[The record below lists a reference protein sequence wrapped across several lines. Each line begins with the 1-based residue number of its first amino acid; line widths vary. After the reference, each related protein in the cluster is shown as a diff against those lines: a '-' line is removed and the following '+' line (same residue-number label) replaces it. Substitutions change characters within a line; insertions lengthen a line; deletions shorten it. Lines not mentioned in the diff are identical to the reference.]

1 MMHDNRGRKV
11 PTPPPPFRVTKPA
24 EPEWAYSWNAERAA
38 VRPAEIPTYAE
49 KHASDH
55 QMYAQLAETAR
66 AYDMLDQQPDFIQRV
81 VMGTIT
87 SLERSNGAKRANM
100 YLTKNFVERIFPRL
114 RLVNSQYRLEK
125 QTADNINFHW
135 MYNKLPDLST
145 EKIDAL
151 AEDIA
156 QFIALELS
164 KVSTEAEEHNLSDFK
179 TAAAMLKRA
188 KSIAGDLGQP
198 LPVKGKK
205 RLSLDDMTPI
215 IARLLSP
222 DWWKRKLRRQAA
234 IWREHLY
241 IAFGQVSKKTS
252 PYASR
257 KTILEWRE
265 QKRRTREFLKSMEL
279 EDEEGNRISLIDKYD
294 ASVSNPAI
302 RRCELMTR
310 IRGFENICEEL
321 GYAGEFYTI
330 TAPSR
335 YHATNV
341 HGHRN
346 QKWDGTSPSGTQKY
360 LCNIWAKIRA
370 KLARKEISIFGIRV
384 AEPHQ
389 DGTPHWHMLMFM
401 KPEHVDTVRQV
412 IADYA
417 MDEDAYELRNDR
429 ARKARFHV
437 EPIDP
442 DKGSATG
449 YIAKYISKNIDGF
462 ALDDETDDESGKP
475 LREMAASVSAWAA
488 RWRIRQFQFIGG
500 APVTV
505 YRELRKLDENETALG
520 LSVEFAAAHHA
531 AYWSNWADYTN
542 AQGGP
547 FVKRAELAVKNW
559 YESREELSAFG
570 EEVVRIRGVYDAQVG
585 SGCPIITRLV
595 EWKIV
600 PKRAV
605 DLAVDLSG
613 ANATPWSSVNNC
625 TGPGIGPQDGRTE
638 NDAPP
643 LSLDKLTPKERRKL
657 VRRVRDQESQRKE
670 QRRSLG
676 VKHRFDPG
684 VKPEI
689 AEKMR
694 DSARITL
701 GIELSLNEIKSLLTG
716 QVMHVGDRRFR
727 GQSDGEIY
735 YVPAAPAPLK
745 KFMKL
750 KQKYGPKDETEQQVM
765 VRKHIEKIGDDK
777 E

>member
-1 MMHDNRGRKV
+1 MMNDNRGRKA
-11 PTPPPPFRVTKPA
+11 PTPPPPFREKKPA
-24 EPEWAYSWNAERAA
+24 DTQWAYAWNSPREA
-38 VRPAEIPTYAE
+38 VRPAEYPTYAE
-49 KHASDH
+49 KVAAD
-55 QMYAQLAETAR
+55 QALYAHVAEIAR
-66 AYDMLDQQPDFIQRV
+66 AYEKLDQQPDFIQRV

-87 SLERSNGAKRANM
+87 SLEQTNGVKRANM

-114 RLVNSQYRLEK
+114 NLVNSKYRIEE
-125 QTADNINFHW
+125 TRPDNVIFQWAFNH
-135 MYNKLPDLST
+135 LPDLST

-156 QFIALELS
+156 QFVAMELS
-164 KVSTEAEEHNLSDFK
+164 KVSEEATAQNLSDFK
-179 TAAAMLKRA
+179 TAAAMFSRVRGIAKDMRQDLPTKR
-188 KSIAGDLGQP
+188 
-198 LPVKGKK
+198 KK
-205 RLSLDDMTPI
+205 KLSLEDMTPV
-215 IARLLSP
+215 IARLYSP
-222 DWWKRKLRRQAA
+222 DWWKKRLRRYAA

-252 PYASR
+252 AYASR
-257 KTILEWRE
+257 KAILEWRE

-279 EDEEGNRISLIDKYD
+279 EDDEGNRISLIDKYD

-346 QKWDGTSPSGTQKY
+346 PKWDGTSPSGTQKY
-360 LCNIWAKIRA
+360 LCKIWAQIRA
-370 KLARKEISIFGIRV
+370 KLAREGVSIFGIRV

-401 KPEHVDTVRQV
+401 KPKDVEFVRDV
-412 IADYA
+412 ISAYA
-417 MDEDAYELRNDR
+417 MDEDSYELRNER

-437 EPIDP
+437 ETIDP

-505 YRELRKLDENETALG
+505 YRELRRLDNHDVAIG
-520 LSVEFAAAHHA
+520 LSVEFAAAHDA
-531 AYWSNWADYTN
+531 ADVGDWAGYTN

-547 FVKRAELAVKNW
+547 FAKRAALAVKNW
-559 YESREELSAFG
+559 YESGEELSAFG
-570 EEVVRIRGVYDAQVG
+570 EEVVRIRGVYDTQVG
-585 SGCPIITRLV
+585 SHCPIITRLV

-625 TGPGIGPQDGRTE
+625 TGPGIGPQDGRIE

-643 LSLDKLTPKERRKL
+643 LNLDKLTPKERRKL
-657 VRRVRDQESQRKE
+657 VRRVRDAASQEKERK
-670 QRRSLG
+670 RSRALG
-676 VKHRFDPG
+676 SVIDPG
-684 VKPEI
+684 IKPEVI
-689 AEKMR
+689 EKMR
-694 DSARITL
+694 EASRIAY
-701 GIELSLNEIKSLLTG
+701 GYELSLGEIRVLLNG
-716 QVMHVGDRRFR
+716 QVLRADEECFR
-727 GQSDGEIY
+727 GRGDGELY
-735 YVPAAPAPLK
+735 AVKTQPKPLEA
-745 KFMKL
+745 FQKL
-750 KQKYGPKDETEQQVM
+750 REEFGPKHESPQQEIL
-765 VRKHIEKIGDDK
+765 RKHLYKTAK
-777 E
+777 KR

>member
-1 MMHDNRGRKV
+1 MHDNRGRKA
-11 PTPPPPFRVTKPA
+11 PTPPPAFRDTKPA
-24 EPEWAYSWNAERAA
+24 EREWAYSWNAEREA
-38 VRPAEIPTYAE
+38 VRPVEIPTYAE

-55 QMYAQLAETAR
+55 ELYAQIAETTR
-66 AYDMLDQQPDFIQRV
+66 AYEKLDQQPDFIQRV

-87 SLERSNGAKRANM
+87 SLEHSNGVKRANM

-114 RLVNSQYRLEK
+114 NLVNSRYRLDK

-135 MYNKLPDLST
+135 RYNKLPDLST

-164 KVSTEAEEHNLSDFK
+164 KVSTEAEEQSLSDFK
-179 TAAAMLKRA
+179 TAAAMFSRV
-188 KSIAGDLGQP
+188 KSIARELGQDLP
-198 LPVKGKK
+198 LKDKK
-205 RLSLDDMTPI
+205 KLSLDDMTPI
-215 IARLLSP
+215 IARLYSP

-252 PYASR
+252 AYASR
-257 KTILEWRE
+257 KAILEWRE

-346 QKWDGTSPSGTQKY
+346 PKWEGTSPSGTQKY
-360 LCNIWAKIRA
+360 ICNIWAKIRA

-505 YRELRKLDENETALG
+505 YRELRRLDDHETAIG
-520 LSVEFAAAHHA
+520 LSVEFAAAHDA
-531 AYWSNWADYTN
+531 ADVGDWAGYTN

-547 FVKRAELAVKNW
+547 FVKRAALAVKNW
-559 YESREELSAFG
+559 YESGEELSAFG
-570 EEVVRIRGVYDAQVG
+570 EEVVRIRGVYDTQVG
-585 SGCPIITRLV
+585 SHCPIITRLV

-638 NDAPP
+638 NDMPVSN
-643 LSLDKLTPKERRKL
+643 LEKLTPKERRKL
-657 VRRVRDQESQRKE
+657 VRRVRDAASQEKE
-670 QRRSLG
+670 KKRCRALSLG
-676 VKHRFDPG
+676 INPRIN
-684 VKPEI
+684 PEVI
-689 AEKMR
+689 EKMQ
-694 DSARITL
+694 DASRIAY
-701 GIELSLNEIKSLLTG
+701 GYELSLGEIKALLSG
-716 QVMHVGDRRFR
+716 QVLRAGQEYFR
-727 GQSDGEIY
+727 GRSDGELY
-735 YVPAAPAPLK
+735 SAPQAPNPLK
-745 KFMKL
+745 RFQKL
-750 KQKYGPKDETEQQVM
+750 MEKYGPQPETNQQEILK
-765 VRKHIEKIGDDK
+765 KHIQKNS
-777 E
+777 

>member
-1 MMHDNRGRKV
+1 MMNDNRGRKA
-11 PTPPPPFRVTKPA
+11 PTPPPPFREKKPA
-24 EPEWAYSWNAERAA
+24 DIQWAYAWNSPREA
-38 VRPAEIPTYAE
+38 VRPAEYPTYAE
-49 KHASDH
+49 KVAAD
-55 QMYAQLAETAR
+55 QELYAHVAEIAR
-66 AYDMLDQQPDFIQRV
+66 AYEKLDQQPDFIQRV

-87 SLERSNGAKRANM
+87 SLEQTNGVKRANM

-114 RLVNSQYRLEK
+114 NLVNSKYRIEE
-125 QTADNINFHW
+125 TRPDNVIFQWAFNH
-135 MYNKLPDLST
+135 LPDLST

-156 QFIALELS
+156 QFVAMELS
-164 KVSTEAEEHNLSDFK
+164 KVSEEATAQNLSDFK
-179 TAAAMLKRA
+179 TAAAMFSRVRGIAKDMRQDLPTKR
-188 KSIAGDLGQP
+188 
-198 LPVKGKK
+198 KK
-205 RLSLDDMTPI
+205 KLSLEDMTPV
-215 IARLLSP
+215 IARLYSP
-222 DWWKRKLRRQAA
+222 DWWKKRLRRYAA

-625 TGPGIGPQDGRTE
+625 TGPFDGPQDDRIGSDFEIT
-638 NDAPP
+638 D
-643 LSLDKLTPKERRKL
+643 LQSMTPKERRKL
-657 VRRVRDQESQRKE
+657 LRTVRDDETKKKE
-670 QRRSLG
+670 ERRTRAWHNHFRLI
-676 VKHRFDPG
+676 F
-684 VKPEI
+684 KPEVV
-689 AEKMR
+689 EKMR
-694 DSARITL
+694 EASRVAY
-701 GIELSLNEIKSLLTG
+701 GIELSLGEIKYLIDG
-716 QVMHVGDRRFR
+716 RAMHCGDESFR
-727 GQSDGEIY
+727 GYADGEIY
-735 YVPAAPAPLK
+735 SVPAVPEPLK
-745 KFMKL
+745 RFEKL
-750 KQKYGPKDETEQQVM
+750 RQKYGPKAETEQQEL
-765 VRKHIEKIGDDK
+765 VRKHLEKM
-777 E
+777 

>member
-1 MMHDNRGRKV
+1 MRPETRGRKA
-11 PTPPPPFRVTKPA
+11 PTPPPAFRDTKPA
-24 EPEWAYSWNAERAA
+24 EPEWAYAWNVEREA

-55 QMYAQLAETAR
+55 ALYAQIAETAR
-66 AYDMLDQQPDFIQRV
+66 AYDMLGQQPDFIQRV
-81 VMGTIT
+81 VMGTLT
-87 SLERSNGAKRANM
+87 SLERSNGVKRANM

-114 RLVNSQYRLEK
+114 QLVNSRYRLDK

-151 AEDIA
+151 AEEIA

-164 KVSTEAEEHNLSDFK
+164 KVSTEAEEQSLSDFK
-179 TAAAMLKRA
+179 AAAAMLKRA
-188 KSIAGDLGQP
+188 KSIAREVGQA

-205 RLSLDDMTPI
+205 TLSLDDMTPI

-252 PYASR
+252 AYASR
-257 KTILEWRE
+257 KAILEWRE

-279 EDEEGNRISLIDKYD
+279 EDKEGNRFDLLGKYD

-346 QKWDGTSPSGTQKY
+346 PKWDGTSPSGTQKY

-401 KPEHVDTVRQV
+401 KPEHVKTVRRV

-417 MDEDAYELRNDR
+417 MEEDAYELRNDR
-429 ARKARFHV
+429 TRKARFHV

-505 YRELRKLDENETALG
+505 YRELRRLDDHETAIG
-520 LSVEFAAAHHA
+520 LSVEFAAAHDA
-531 AYWSNWADYTN
+531 ADVGDWAGYTN

-547 FVKRAELAVKNW
+547 FVKRAALAVKNW
-559 YESREELSAFG
+559 YESGEELSAFG
-570 EEVVRIRGVYDAQVG
+570 EEVVRIRGVYDTQVG
-585 SGCPIITRLV
+585 SHCPIITRLV

-625 TGPGIGPQDGRTE
+625 TGPGIGSQDGRTE
-638 NDAPP
+638 NDMPVSN
-643 LSLDKLTPKERRKL
+643 LEKLTPKERRKL
-657 VRRVRDQESQRKE
+657 VRRVRDAASQEKE
-670 QRRSLG
+670 KKRSRALSLDIGPGINPEVIEKMQDASRIAYGYKLSLG
-676 VKHRFDPG
+676 
-684 VKPEI
+684 
-689 AEKMR
+689 
-694 DSARITL
+694 
-701 GIELSLNEIKSLLTG
+701 EIKALLSG
-716 QVMHVGDRRFR
+716 QVLRAGQEYFR
-727 GQSDGEIY
+727 GRSDGELY
-735 YVPAAPAPLK
+735 FAPAEPDPLG
-745 KFMKL
+745 KFLKL
-750 KQKYGPKDETEQQVM
+750 KEKYGPKEDTEQQEL
-765 VRKHIEKIGDDK
+765 VRKYIEKM
-777 E
+777 